1 MSSLQLREWQS
12 RLGLSNA
19 QAAEALGVS
28 PSGYSQMRKGVH
40 STTGRKLPID
50 TRTTLA
56 CAAIEHLATYTTVRD
71 KDDQGDLDPAVPEEC
86 RLMLLALIDAVS
98 TGPWRPLLPAAE
110 MAQADPALAMELL
123 GHLEKHGEKMMAS
136 AINSLR
142 GMIGREVARK
152 IMADIENTEGE
163 K

>member
-1 MSSLQLREWQS
+1 MNHLQLREWQN

-19 QAAEALGVS
+19 EAAEALGVS
-28 PSGYSQMRKGVH
+28 LSGYSQMRKGVH

-71 KDDQGDLDPAVPEEC
+71 KNDQGDQDPAVPDDC
-86 RLMLLALIDAVS
+86 RPMLLALIDAVS
-98 TGPWRPLLPAAE
+98 TGPWQPLLPVAE
-110 MAQADPALAMELL
+110 MAQADPALAVVLL
-123 GHLEKHGEKMMAS
+123 GHLERYGEKMMSS

-152 IMADIENTEGE
+152 IMADIEHTEGE